1 MRGKDFRV
9 IHSNLDEHK
18 MYSTTGQQFS
28 CIICYWWDTTALLGI
43 AQPMALFGNAGFC
56 DLLPCS
62 HQVS

>member
-1 MRGKDFRV
+1 MQEKLQNEDFRV

-43 AQPMALFGNAGFC
+43 A
-56 DLLPCS
+56 
-62 HQVS
+62 